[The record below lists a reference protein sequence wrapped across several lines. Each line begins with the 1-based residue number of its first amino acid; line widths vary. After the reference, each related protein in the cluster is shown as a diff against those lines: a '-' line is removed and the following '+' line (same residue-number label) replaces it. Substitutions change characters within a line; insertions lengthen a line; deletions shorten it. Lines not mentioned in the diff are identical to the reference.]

1 MQFSSNNQ
9 NYYLKSPS
17 PSRVIN
23 YQSPTLPK
31 TVCKLLHKSNEV
43 SISSEFTQILN
54 KPENLNSLKVTCIN
68 CQNLISPDEIENHS
82 SNCFSINNE
91 ILDLEQGSYLNE
103 LIYKIKKLEDCLH
116 ELRKSEPLTHQDD
129 KCLLLLIKYCRISQ
143 TQSVDSI
150 RNNLQSL
157 GSFIS
162 SFRGAFTYKVYADRL
177 QSLLIETTQMVEAA
191 EIEKKKNE
199 IEGIKLE
206 VEKYKV
212 RTEMIK
218 KGILTTTCSAKLKAM
233 MRKVQ
238 DIDKNA
244 GSISERVVKI
254 EEDKENNPEELKQLF
269 YSLFLSMKM
278 KVPQKIRLESF
289 NIHKYFVEASKGGIQ
304 PENWPEF
311 IMKKLIG

>member
-1 MQFSSNNQ
+1 
-9 NYYLKSPS
+9 
-17 PSRVIN
+17 
-23 YQSPTLPK
+23 
-31 TVCKLLHKSNEV
+31 
-43 SISSEFTQILN
+43 
-54 KPENLNSLKVTCIN
+54 
-68 CQNLISPDEIENHS
+68 
-82 SNCFSINNE
+82 
-91 ILDLEQGSYLNE
+91 
-103 LIYKIKKLEDCLH
+103 
-116 ELRKSEPLTHQDD
+116 
-129 KCLLLLIKYCRISQ
+129 
-143 TQSVDSI
+143 
-150 RNNLQSL
+150 
-157 GSFIS
+157 
-162 SFRGAFTYKVYADRL
+162 
-177 QSLLIETTQMVEAA
+177 MVEEA

-199 IEGIKLE
+199 IEEIKLE

-238 DIDKNA
+238 DIDKNI
-244 GSISERVVKI
+244 GSMSERVGKV

-289 NIHKYFVEASKGGIQ
+289 NIHKYFVEATKGGIQ